1 MAQRILALELVG
13 DRVRAAL
20 AERSWNSFTLTGVY
34 DKVRADDE
42 ADLSGALSRLV
53 VEAGQPDIVLSA
65 LPADRVVKRLL
76 ELPFKDAR
84 RLHQVVPFALEEHL
98 PFPVDNGTVAFT
110 RVGRE
115 GESTLVMAAM
125 VRKTDLQQHLDLL
138 QKAGLDPKTVTLA
151 PLALAAMY
159 TRAKNGNGAK
169 PMAHLVVEGDEEST
183 SVVLVDVGGTPR
195 AIRSMHG
202 GLMQADGSAVSAD
215 TAAPILNAVRQ
226 TLMASGEETDQTEV
240 IVGGAAAAYPKVRGL
255 LSEAL
260 AMSVR
265 DGGSFDYTG
274 IFEGAVPNT
283 GKCTSCVAMLLG
295 ELPSQPLDLINF
307 RQGEF
312 MFRGRVRGDLSPF
325 YTSGILAAAL
335 LAMIVFHFA
344 LGVSANLHQLHKIN
358 EEIAAVAGPVLGETD
373 PADAKTQLQMGISK
387 MNKRLNLIGGNMTH
401 SPLDTLVAV
410 SRALPPRFPVQMADV
425 QIDSQGLRVTGQ
437 ADSFATVDQAKRALD
452 ESGFFGSIEVA
463 HAKAGSDPSKVDFRM
478 DADFKDAVPSA
489 DRESS
494 TDREPE

>member
-13 DRVRAAL
+13 DRVRAAV
-20 AERSWNSFTLTGVY
+20 AERSWNSFTLAGVY

-53 VEAGQPDIVLSA
+53 VEAGQPDIVISA
-65 LPADRVVKRLL
+65 LPVDRVVKRLL

-115 GESTLVMAAM
+115 GDSTLVMAAM

-151 PLALAAMY
+151 PLALAAMF
-159 TRAKNGNGAK
+159 TRAKNGNGNGAK
-169 PMAHLVVEGDEEST
+169 PMAHLVVEGDESST

-195 AIRSMHG
+195 ALRSMPA
-202 GLMQADGSAVSAD
+202 GLMMSDGSAVSQDA
-215 TAAPILNAVRQ
+215 AAPILNSVRQ
-226 TLMASGEETDQTEV
+226 TLLAHGEETDQTDV
-240 IVGGAAAAYPKVRGL
+240 IVAGAAAAFPKVRGL
-255 LSEAL
+255 ISDSL

-265 DGGSFDYTG
+265 DGGAFDYTG
-274 IFEGAVPNT
+274 LFEGSVPNN
-283 GKCTSCVAMLLG
+283 GKFSTCIAMLLG
-295 ELPSQPLDLINF
+295 EMPSQPIDLINF

-335 LAMIVFHFA
+335 LAVVIFHFA
-344 LGVSANLHQLHKIN
+344 LGVSANLRRLRQVN
-358 EEIAAVAGPVLGETD
+358 AEIAAVAGPVLGETD
-373 PADAKTQLQMGISK
+373 PANAKAQLQSGIAK
-387 MNKRLNLIGGNMTH
+387 MNKRLNLIGGNLTH
-401 SPLDTLVAV
+401 SPLDTLIAV

-437 ADSFATVDQAKRALD
+437 ADSFTTVDQAKRALD
-452 ESGFFGSIEVA
+452 KSGYFGSIEVA

-478 DADFKDAVPSA
+478 DANFKDAIPA
-489 DRESS
+489 
-494 TDREPE
+494 TDREIEE